1 MDIHSEYMEPVTP
14 GLTYDNVGY
23 WKTEDSG
30 YHTSY
35 TPGSLECS
43 ELSSE
48 NFNPTIF
55 QSKIGFTG
63 QFQVGCYD
71 IQSDVNFRPTLQF
84 STGIIR
90 SQETHIESPQNRR
103 GVKRAYNGEPDNRD
117 HINYGSIPTPT
128 SMIAGGLCKLRFSDK
143 KLNTSYSS
151 GSFDSADFLT
161 GDLYSRNEHIHTPYP
176 TTPIKKV
183 CRNNCKL
190 SSPLNPRKPVKKL
203 NFAIHSLSCDRQAL
217 QPIVKS
223 VKLQNNADNAYKFRP
238 NQKIDIIKMLYQEAN
253 VMPPVMKIFN
263 YLSNEDIYK
272 FTLVSPLWQKVWE
285 DVSKV
290 KTKKQEYLHYLKDV
304 RDNQEN
310 KMSTPKNID
319 TIQIRPLME
328 IHNVLNNHNV
338 INKTTSTPISPP
350 GTPKTIRFKR
360 FAKAASLDIRK
371 QLCCVRCQKPAKI
384 TEESSGEEWVECTS
398 VTCSYQFCRFCKCD
412 RHPGK
417 NCFKYDLDGPSPSK
431 RKKNT
436 CAVGTK
442 KSRKNLRRLL

>member
-14 GLTYDNVGY
+14 GLSYDNFGY

-43 ELSSE
+43 EISSE
-48 NFNPTIF
+48 NFNPIF
-55 QSKIGFTG
+55 KGQIGFTG

-84 STGIIR
+84 SAGIIR
-90 SQETHIESPQNRR
+90 SRESYAESPQNRR
-103 GVKRAYNGEPDNRD
+103 GIKRAYNGEPENRD
-117 HINYGSIPTPT
+117 VNCGSIPTPT
-128 SMIAGGLCKLRFSDK
+128 TMIAGGLCKLRFSDK
-143 KLNTSYSS
+143 KFNGSYSS
-151 GSFDSADFLT
+151 VSFDSADLIA
-161 GDLYSRNEHIHTPYP
+161 GDLCSKNEHMHTPYP

-183 CRNNCKL
+183 CRSNCKL

-203 NFAIHSLSCDRQAL
+203 NFAMHSLLCDTQAL
-217 QPIVKS
+217 QPILKPIKPHNS
-223 VKLQNNADNAYKFRP
+223 AAKAYKFRP

-253 VMPPVMKIFN
+253 VMPPIMKIFS

-272 FTLVSPLWQKVWE
+272 FTLVSPLWEKVWE

-290 KTKKQEYLHYLKDV
+290 KSKKQEYLHYLQDV
-304 RDNQEN
+304 RDNWEN
-310 KMSTPKNID
+310 KMSTPKSGETN
-319 TIQIRPLME
+319 QIRPLME
-328 IHNVLNNHNV
+328 IHNVLNNHN
-338 INKTTSTPISPP
+338 ILTKTTSIPISPP
-350 GTPKTIRFKR
+350 GTPKTIKFKR
-360 FAKAASLDIRK
+360 FAKAASLDLRQ
-371 QLCCVRCQKPAKI
+371 QLSCGRCQQPAKV
-384 TEESSGEEWVECTS
+384 TEESSGEEWAECTS
-398 VTCSYQFCRFCKCD
+398 VSCSYQFCRFCKCD

-436 CAVGTK
+436 YAVGTK

>member
-14 GLTYDNVGY
+14 GLTYDNVAY

-35 TPGSLECS
+35 TPESLECS
-43 ELSSE
+43 EIRSE

-55 QSKIGFTG
+55 KSQIGFTG

-90 SQETHIESPQNRR
+90 SKESYSESPQNRR
-103 GVKRAYNGEPDNRD
+103 GVKRSYNGEPENRD
-117 HINYGSIPTPT
+117 NINYGTIPTPT
-128 SMIAGGLCKLRFSDK
+128 SIIAGGLCKLRFSDK
-143 KLNTSYSS
+143 KFNATYSS
-151 GSFDSADFLT
+151 LSLDSADRLT
-161 GDLYSRNEHIHTPYP
+161 GDLCSRNDHTHTPYP

-183 CRNNCKL
+183 CRSNCKII
-190 SSPLNPRKPVKKL
+190 SPLNPRKPAKKL
-203 NFAIHSLSCDRQAL
+203 NFAMHSLSCDTQAL
-217 QPIVKS
+217 QPVIKPVKS
-223 VKLQNNADNAYKFRP
+223 QNNAIKAYKFRP
-238 NQKIDIIKMLYQEAN
+238 NQKIDIIKMLYQEAH
-253 VMPPVMKIFN
+253 VLPPVMKIFD
-263 YLSNEDIYK
+263 YLSNEDIYR
-272 FTLVSPLWQKVWE
+272 FTLVSPVWQRVWE
-285 DVSKV
+285 DVSKA
-290 KTKKQEYLHYLKDV
+290 KAKKQEYLHYLKDV

-310 KMSTPKNID
+310 KTTTPKSTDAN
-319 TIQIRPLME
+319 QIRPLME
-328 IHNVLNNHNV
+328 IHNVLNNHNSLV
-338 INKTTSTPISPP
+338 KSISTPISPP

-360 FAKAASLDIRK
+360 FTKAASLDLRK
-371 QLCCVRCQKPAKI
+371 QLSCVRCQQPAKV
-384 TEESSGEEWVECTS
+384 TEETTGEEWVECTS
-398 VTCSYQFCRFCKCD
+398 TICSYQFCRFCKCD

-431 RKKNT
+431 RKKNV